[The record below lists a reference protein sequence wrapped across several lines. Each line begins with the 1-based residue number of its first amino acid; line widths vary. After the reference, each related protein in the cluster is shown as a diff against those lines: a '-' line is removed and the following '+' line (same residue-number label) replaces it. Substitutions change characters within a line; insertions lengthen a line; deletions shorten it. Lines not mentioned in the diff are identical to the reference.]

1 MIRKWFP
8 YIFKL
13 LEFNYETNHIT
24 FYSNELTKGM
34 NIHTIITNTTTLNN
48 IKRIYIYI
56 SIYTLFLFIKY
67 ININKES
74 FN

>member
-34 NIHTIITNTTTLNN
+34 NIHTIITNTTTTTLNK
-48 IKRIYIYI
+48 IKRIYIYKYIYTI
-56 SIYTLFLFIKY
+56 SIYKVY
-67 ININKES
+67 
-74 FN
+74 

>member
-34 NIHTIITNTTTLNN
+34 NIHTIITNTTTTLNN
-48 IKRIYIYI
+48 IKRIYIYKYIYTI
-56 SIYTLFLFIKY
+56 SIYKVY
-67 ININKES
+67 
-74 FN
+74 